1 MEKKKFVILVG
12 VCLAAALLAVSV
24 PLAIANRAPH
34 SDEPNTTDS
43 TTTAV
48 TTATTFS
55 TPSASLATTDAAT
68 TTATTTATNGA
79 VTTTTT
85 TLVTATTTTAAVT
98 QPTFSVDSVTVGRG
112 ETVTVCV
119 RAMNNPGIISCHLYV
134 QYDAAVLEL
143 ETATGQDFA
152 GVTFGPTTKN
162 PFSINWIDALHPDNT
177 TDGVICRLTF
187 RVKEGAPLGDTKL
200 RLSYPSEDVFNML
213 YEDVVF
219 QTRDGILTVQ

>member
-1 MEKKKFVILVG
+1 MEKKKFVIPVG
-12 VCLAAALLAVSV
+12 VCLAAAILAVSV

-34 SDEPNTTDS
+34 SDEPNTAA

-48 TTATTFS
+48 TTTATAFS
-55 TPSASLATTDAAT
+55 TTTETALTTATEAAT
-68 TTATTTATNGA
+68 TTAADGTVITTATTR
-79 VTTTTT
+79 VTTTT
-85 TLVTATTTTAAVT
+85 ATAAVT
-98 QPTFSVDSVTVGRG
+98 QPAFSVDSATVGRG
-112 ETVTVCV
+112 DTVTVCV
-119 RAMNNPGIISCHLYV
+119 RTMNNPGIISCHLYV

-143 ETATGQDFA
+143 ETVTGQDFA

-187 RVKEGAPLGDTKL
+187 RVKEGAPLGDTRL